1 MPTSEEIY
9 EMQKTEKIWR
19 MMKQIFEIIAMQDVK
34 LLKPKIMAWVDNN
47 YNFYNPNGNHINPS
61 QMKS

>member
-1 MPTSEEIY
+1 
-9 EMQKTEKIWR
+9 MQKTEKNWR

>member
-1 MPTSEEIY
+1 MIQKGVPAKHVPTSEEEIY

-34 LLKPKIMAWVDNN
+34 LLKPKIIAWVDTN
-47 YNFYNPNGNHINPS
+47 YNF
-61 QMKS
+61 